1 MQKVL
6 KSPGNERLLITALQY
21 PRDGKVRI
29 VWIPG
34 RVVVIMHSAA
44 IETATKQASTDEI
57 MGFKIKVS
65 LAIVVVK

>member
-1 MQKVL
+1 M
-6 KSPGNERLLITALQY
+6 ITALQY

-65 LAIVVVK
+65 LAVK